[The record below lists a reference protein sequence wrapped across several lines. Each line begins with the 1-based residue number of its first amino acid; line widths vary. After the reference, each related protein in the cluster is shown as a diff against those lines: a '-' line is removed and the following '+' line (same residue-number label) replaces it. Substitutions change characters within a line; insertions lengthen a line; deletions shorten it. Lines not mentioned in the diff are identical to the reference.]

1 MVRFLNNTSKPLT
14 PLKLITFTSK
24 GIYCPQGKFYIDPW
38 RPVDMAVITHGHGD
52 HARWGMKKYLCHH
65 YTKPILHQRIG
76 TDIECQSVEYG
87 EEININGVKLS
98 MHPAGHIIGS
108 AQIRLEY
115 KGYVSVI
122 SGDYKVQDDG
132 LSTPFELV
140 RCNEFVTE
148 STFGLPIYNWLE
160 IGDLNRKLQSWVL
173 RNQENGR
180 TSVFIGYS
188 LGKAQRIMKAVEGL
202 GKIYTHYSIGK
213 LNEAFETV
221 GISLPEYEIADF
233 RENVKQLQNEIVIV
247 PPALL
252 DSNIIKKVPNAATA
266 ICSGW
271 MQVRG
276 ARRWR
281 SADAGFAM
289 SDHADWNGLLQAV
302 KATEAEIVHV
312 THGQTEVFSKY
323 LNEIGIKS
331 DVVETLFGED
341 EEEAEKEII
350 ENTEP

>member
-1 MVRFLNNTSKPLT
+1 
-14 PLKLITFTSK
+14 
-24 GIYCPQGKFYIDPW
+24 
-38 RPVDMAVITHGHGD
+38 
-52 HARWGMKKYLCHH
+52 
-65 YTKPILHQRIG
+65 
-76 TDIECQSVEYG
+76 
-87 EEININGVKLS
+87 

-140 RCNEFVTE
+140 KCNEFVTE

-160 IGDLNRKLQSWVL
+160 VDELNKRMQNWVL
-173 RNQENGR
+173 RNQENQK

-188 LGKAQRIMKAVEGL
+188 LGKAQRIMKAVEGM
-202 GKIYTHYSIGK
+202 GKIHVHYSIGK
-213 LNEAFETV
+213 LNKAFEEV
-221 GISLPEYEIADF
+221 GIVLPEYETPDF
-233 RENVKQLQNEIVIV
+233 RESSIKHVAGDIVIV
-247 PPALL
+247 PPPLL
-252 DSNIIKKVPNAATA
+252 DSNVIKKIPDAATA

-281 SADAGFAM
+281 SMDAGFPM
-289 SDHADWNGLLQAV
+289 SDHADWKGLLQAI

-331 DVVETLFGED
+331 DVVETLYGDDD
-341 EEEAEKEII
+341 EEVVEKDVADNI
-350 ENTEP
+350 ENQENH

>member
-1 MVRFLNNTSKPLT
+1 
-14 PLKLITFTSK
+14 LKLITFTNK

-38 RPVDMAVITHGHGD
+38 RPVDLALITHGHAD

-65 YTKPILHQRIG
+65 FTKPILHKRISE
-76 TDIECQSVEYG
+76 DIECQSVGYG
-87 EEININGVKLS
+87 EVINMNGVKVSL
-98 MHPAGHIIGS
+98 HPAGHIIGS

-115 KGYVSVI
+115 KGYISVV

-160 IGDLNRKLQSWVL
+160 VEDLNTRMQNWVL
-173 RNQENGR
+173 RNKENQK

-202 GKIYTHYSIGK
+202 GKIHVHYSIGK
-213 LNEAFETV
+213 LNEAFENV
-221 GISLPEYEIADF
+221 GIKLPEYEVPDF
-233 RENVKQLQNEIVIV
+233 RESVKHVQDDIVIV

-252 DSNIIKKVPNAATA
+252 DSNVIKKIPNTATA

-281 SADAGFAM
+281 SADAGFPM
-289 SDHADWNGLLQAV
+289 SDHADWGGLLQAI

-323 LNEIGIKS
+323 LNEIGIKA
-331 DVVETLFGED
+331 DVVETLYGDD
-341 EEEAEKEII
+341 EEESDKETT
-350 ENTEP
+350 ENPEPVVKD

>member
-1 MVRFLNNTSKPLT
+1 
-14 PLKLITFTSK
+14 
-24 GIYCPQGKFYIDPW
+24 
-38 RPVDMAVITHGHGD
+38 MAVITHGHAD

-65 YTKPILHQRIG
+65 FTQPILYQRIG
-76 TDIECQSVEYG
+76 KDIECQGVEYG
-87 EEININGVKLS
+87 EKVTINGVNIS
-98 MHPAGHIIGS
+98 FHPAGHIIGS

-115 KGYVSVI
+115 KGFVTVV

-140 RCNEFVTE
+140 KCNEFVTE

-160 IGDLNRKLQSWVL
+160 VDDLNKKLQNWVL
-173 RNQENGR
+173 KNKENR
-180 TSVFIGYS
+180 KTSVFIGYS

-202 GKIYTHYSIGK
+202 GKIYVHESIGK
-213 LNEAFETV
+213 LNEAFKAV
-221 GISLPEYEIADF
+221 GVDLPEYTIADF
-233 RENVKQLQNEIVIV
+233 RERPREMEHEIVIV

-252 DSNIIKKVPNAATA
+252 DSNVIKKVPDPATA

-289 SDHADWNGLLQAV
+289 SDHADWKGLLQTV
-302 KATEAEIVHV
+302 KATEAEMIHV
-312 THGQTEVFSKY
+312 THGQTEIFSKY
-323 LNEIGIKS
+323 LNEIGMKA
-331 DVVETLFGED
+331 DVIETLFGED
-341 EEEAEKEII
+341 EEVSEQETL
-350 ENTEP
+350 ENPKI

>member
-1 MVRFLNNTSKPLT
+1 M
-14 PLKLITFTSK
+14 KLITFTNK

-38 RPVDMAVITHGHGD
+38 RPVDMAVITHGHAD

-65 YTKPILHQRIG
+65 FTKPILYQRIG
-76 TDIECQSVEYG
+76 SDIECQGTEYG
-87 EEININGVKLS
+87 EKINMNGVQVS
-98 MHPAGHIIGS
+98 FHPAGHIIGS

-115 KGYVSVI
+115 KGFVTVV

-140 RCNEFVTE
+140 KCNEFVTE

-160 IGDLNRKLQSWVL
+160 VDDLNKKLQNWVL
-173 RNQENGR
+173 KNQENR
-180 TSVFIGYS
+180 KTSVFIGYS

-202 GKIYTHYSIGK
+202 GTLYVHESIGR
-213 LNEAFETV
+213 LNKAFEAV
-221 GISLPEYEIADF
+221 GIDLPEYTVADF
-233 RENVKQLQNEIVIV
+233 RERPKEMEHEIVIV

-252 DSNIIKKVPNAATA
+252 DSNIIKKVPDAATA

-289 SDHADWNGLLQAV
+289 SDHADWKGLLQTV
-302 KATEAEIVHV
+302 KATEAEIIHV
-312 THGQTEVFSKY
+312 THGQTEIFSKY
-323 LNEIGIKS
+323 LNEIGMKA
-331 DVVETLFGED
+331 DVIETLFGED
-341 EEEAEKEII
+341 EEVSEQETI
-350 ENTEP
+350 ENPKI

>member
-1 MVRFLNNTSKPLT
+1 
-14 PLKLITFTSK
+14 
-24 GIYCPQGKFYIDPW
+24 
-38 RPVDMAVITHGHGD
+38 MAVITHGHAD

-65 YTKPILHQRIG
+65 FTKPILYQRIG
-76 TDIECQSVEYG
+76 PDIECQGVEYG
-87 EEININGVKLS
+87 EKINMNGVQVSL
-98 MHPAGHIIGS
+98 HPAGHIIGS

-115 KGYVSVI
+115 KGYVMVI
-122 SGDYKVQDDG
+122 SGDYKVQYDG

-140 RCNEFVTE
+140 KCNEFVTE

-160 IGDLNRKLQSWVL
+160 VQDLNKKLQNWVL
-173 RNQENGR
+173 KNKENNK

-202 GKIYTHYSIGK
+202 GEIYVHYSIGK

-221 GISLPEYEIADF
+221 GIKLPDYTIADF
-233 RENVKQLQNEIVIV
+233 KERPKEMEHEIVIV

-252 DSNIIKKVPNAATA
+252 DSNMIKKIPDPATA

-289 SDHADWNGLLQAV
+289 SDHADWKGLLQTV

-312 THGQTEVFSKY
+312 THGQTEIFSKY
-323 LNEIGIKS
+323 LNEIGIHA

-341 EEEAEKEII
+341 DEETEKVNQ
-350 ENTEP
+350 ENPEV

>member
-1 MVRFLNNTSKPLT
+1 M
-14 PLKLITFTSK
+14 KLITFTNK

-38 RPVDMAVITHGHGD
+38 RPVDMAVITHGHAD

-65 YTKPILHQRIG
+65 FTKPILYQRIG
-76 TDIECQSVEYG
+76 VDIECQSVEYG
-87 EEININGVKLS
+87 EKVMLNGVQVSL
-98 MHPAGHIIGS
+98 HPAGHIIGS

-115 KGYVSVI
+115 KGYVTVI
-122 SGDYKVQDDG
+122 SGDYKIQDDE

-140 RCNEFVTE
+140 KCNEFVTE

-160 IGDLNRKLQSWVL
+160 VQDLNKKLQNWVL
-173 RNQENGR
+173 KNRENNK

-188 LGKAQRIMKAVEGL
+188 LGKAQRIMKAVDGL
-202 GKIYTHYSIGK
+202 GKIYVHYSIGK

-221 GISLPEYEIADF
+221 GIELPEYTIADF
-233 RENVKQLQNEIVIV
+233 RERPKDMEHEIVIV

-252 DSNIIKKVPNAATA
+252 DSNIIKKIPDLATA

-289 SDHADWNGLLQAV
+289 SDHADWKGLLQIV

-323 LNEIGIKS
+323 LNEIGIRA
-331 DVVETLFGED
+331 DVVETQFGED
-341 EEEAEKEII
+341 EEVSEKETI
-350 ENTEP
+350 EKPEP

>member
-1 MVRFLNNTSKPLT
+1 M
-14 PLKLITFTSK
+14 KLIRFTNK

-38 RPVDMAVITHGHGD
+38 RPVDLAIITHGHAD

-65 YTKPILHQRIG
+65 FTKPILHSRISE
-76 TDIECQSVEYG
+76 DIEVQSMEYG
-87 EEININGVKLS
+87 EKIMINGVQVSL
-98 MHPAGHIIGS
+98 HPAGHIIGS

-122 SGDYKVQDDG
+122 SGDYKVQNDG

-140 RCNEFVTE
+140 KCHEFVTE

-160 IGDLNRKLQSWVL
+160 IEDLNKKLQNWVL
-173 RNQENGR
+173 RNKENQK

-202 GKIYTHYSIGK
+202 GKINVHYSIGK
-213 LNEAFETV
+213 LNEAFENA
-221 GISLPEYEIADF
+221 GITLPDYEIPDF
-233 RENVKQLQNEIVIV
+233 RENVKHLQDEIVIV

-252 DSNIIKKVPNAATA
+252 DSNVMKKIPNPAIA

-289 SDHADWNGLLQAV
+289 SDHADWKGLLEAV
-302 KATEAEIVHV
+302 KGTESEIVHV

-331 DVVETLFGED
+331 DVVETLYGDD
-341 EEEAEKEII
+341 EEEEKEKNI
-350 ENTEP
+350 ESK